1 LKRIDF
7 GLLREARKHIF
18 LGQRTF
24 ALSFLVAALAVSTA
38 FSLARQNAKDSSNSI
53 LRIKGTIGQPLV
65 MEMADLQVFPRK
77 RVTVIDD
84 RGARVT
90 YEGVPVVELLQ
101 HAGVPMG
108 KRLRGAQMKFYV
120 IVDASDG
127 YQVVFALPEFHPGSP
142 TE

>member
-38 FSLARQNAKDSSNSI
+38 FSLARQNAKDSSNAI

-65 MEMADLQVFPRK
+65 MEMADLQVLPRK